1 MLLCNKM
8 QLLREELESVQSE
21 KDQLSA
27 SMKDVIQGA
36 ESYKVGRT
44 LYLQKMVN
52 CQKNTLLLSPSLDIC
67 YLLAQVCLVKEIM
80 PVQLSTP
87 IKKCK
92 VLVKEPCIYCQKK
105 TRQFFSPG

>member
-1 MLLCNKM
+1 M
-8 QLLREELESVQSE
+8 ESVQSE

-52 CQKNTLLLSPSLDIC
+52 CQKNTFAFES
-67 YLLAQVCLVKEIM
+67 
-80 PVQLSTP
+80 
-87 IKKCK
+87 
-92 VLVKEPCIYCQKK
+92 
-105 TRQFFSPG
+105 

>member
-44 LYLQKMVN
+44 LYLQKMVD
-52 CQKNTLLLSPSLDIC
+52 CQKNTLLLSPSLDIRC
-67 YLLAQVCLVKEIM
+67 YLLAQVCLVEEIM
-80 PVQLSTP
+80 PVQLSTQRN
-87 IKKCK
+87 
-92 VLVKEPCIYCQKK
+92 V
-105 TRQFFSPG
+105 RF